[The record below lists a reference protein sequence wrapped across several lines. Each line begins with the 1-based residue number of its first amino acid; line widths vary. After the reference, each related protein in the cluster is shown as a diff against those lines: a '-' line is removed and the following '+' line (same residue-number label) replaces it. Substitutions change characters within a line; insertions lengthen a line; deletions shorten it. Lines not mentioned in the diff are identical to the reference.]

1 MLVPPP
7 SKDLIVATLTPP
19 GEGAIATLLL
29 DGDGA
34 WDLLSRVFR
43 RKGEKH
49 FAAKGGGQ
57 LAYGVLVD
65 AAGKIVD
72 EVLAAPIDA
81 KTSPTANPQ
90 AEISCHGGIGATKAA
105 LALLREAGAR
115 AALPW
120 ELEARAHRAVRLALP
135 ALEAR
140 FALAR
145 AATARQAA
153 LLLAHGEVLARWERW
168 GMDTALGARKREEA
182 WREPLAEAVK
192 ADHAQ
197 AEPALNLLRT
207 HRVALV
213 GPVNAG
219 KSTLANRLLRAER
232 SIVSPEPG
240 TTRDR
245 LERPA
250 ELRGLSLLLSDSA
263 GLRARPEDGVEG
275 EGQRRALAAAVA
287 ADLVLL
293 VVDGSRAPEEA
304 EVELFSALAKRPSLL
319 VLNKADRGVHAEAA
333 GLGFAL
339 GAESREISALAGTGL
354 DALEAV
360 IERKLLGGEARAGAP
375 FTQRQAGHL
384 AALWDGLQEGLDGSA
399 LVGHIRSLVGTRP
412 NEGELAAVF
421 TEAAGQGCNLSSS
434 GHTSDP

>member
-1 MLVPPP
+1 MPVPPP
-7 SKDLIVATLTPP
+7 SKDLIVETLTPP

-29 DGDGA
+29 DGVGA

-43 RKGEKH
+43 RKGEKP

-65 AAGKIVD
+65 AAGKIAD
-72 EVLAAPIDA
+72 EVLAAPINA
-81 KTSPTANPQ
+81 KSSPTANPQ
-90 AEISCHGGIGATKAA
+90 AEISCHGGIGATEAA

-120 ELEARAHRAVRLALP
+120 ELEARAHRAARLALP

-145 AATARQAA
+145 VATARQAA
-153 LLLAHGEVLARWERW
+153 LILSHGEALARWERW
-168 GMDTALGARKREEA
+168 GLDAALGARKREVG

-197 AEPALNLLRT
+197 AEPAMNLLRT

-250 ELRGLSLLLSDSA
+250 ELRGVSLLLSDSA

-275 EGQRRALAAAVA
+275 EGQRRALTAAARRIWCCWSWIPPA
-287 ADLVLL
+287 HRRMPR
-293 VVDGSRAPEEA
+293 SRP
-304 EVELFSALAKRPSLL
+304 LPGWPSARTCS
-319 VLNKADRGVHAEAA
+319 
-333 GLGFAL
+333 
-339 GAESREISALAGTGL
+339 
-354 DALEAV
+354 
-360 IERKLLGGEARAGAP
+360 
-375 FTQRQAGHL
+375 
-384 AALWDGLQEGLDGSA
+384 
-399 LVGHIRSLVGTRP
+399 
-412 NEGELAAVF
+412 
-421 TEAAGQGCNLSSS
+421 C
-434 GHTSDP
+434 

>member
-1 MLVPPP
+1 MPVPPP

-34 WDLLSRVFR
+34 WEALARVFR
-43 RKGEKH
+43 RKGEKP
-49 FAAKGGGQ
+49 FVAKGGGQ
-57 LAYGVLVD
+57 LAYGVLAD

-81 KTSPTANPQ
+81 KSSSTSNPQ
-90 AEISCHGGIGATKAA
+90 AEVSCHGGMGATQAA
-105 LALLREAGAR
+105 LALLLASGAR

-120 ELEARAHRAVRLALP
+120 ELEARAHRAARLALP

-145 AATARQAA
+145 VATARQAE
-153 LLLAHGEVLARWERW
+153 LVLAHGGALARWERW
-168 GMDTALGARKREEA
+168 GLEAALGARKGEAA

-197 AEPALNLLRT
+197 AEPAQRLLRT

-219 KSTLANRLLRAER
+219 KSTLANSLLRAER

-250 ELRGLSLLLSDSA
+250 ELRGMSLLLSDSA
-263 GLRARPEDGVEG
+263 GLRAQPEDGVEG
-275 EGQRRALAAAVA
+275 EGQRRALAAAA
-287 ADLVLL
+287 SADLALL
-293 VVDGSRAPEEA
+293 VVDGSRAPEDS
-304 EVELFSALAKRPSLL
+304 EVEALAALAKRPHLL
-319 VLNKADRGVHAEAA
+319 VLNKADRGVHEEAA
-333 GLGFAL
+333 GLAFAL
-339 GAESREISALAGTGL
+339 GAKGGAGHEISALAGTGL
-354 DALEAV
+354 EALEEA
-360 IERKLLGGEARAGAP
+360 IEAKLLGGEARAGAP
-375 FTQRQAGHL
+375 FTRRQAGRL
-384 AALWDGLQEGLDGSA
+384 AALAEGLQEGLDGSD
-399 LVGHIRSLVGTRP
+399 LVGHIRALVGTRP
-412 NEGELAAVF
+412 NEEELAAVF
-421 TEAAGQGCNLSSS
+421 TEAAG
-434 GHTSDP
+434 